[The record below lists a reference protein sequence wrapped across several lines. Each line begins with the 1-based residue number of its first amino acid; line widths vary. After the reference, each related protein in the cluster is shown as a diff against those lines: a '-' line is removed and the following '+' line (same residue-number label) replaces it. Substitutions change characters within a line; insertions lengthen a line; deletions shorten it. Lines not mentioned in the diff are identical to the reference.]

1 MSESETDDR
10 LPAGEDA
17 EFDEAPS
24 PPEEEPAKRSGGFS
38 GAIAWA
44 ALALALAAAGMAG
57 WLVFDQWRSADE
69 ADAGADAVAD
79 LARSTERS
87 LGDIDA
93 SLAEFRERL
102 DDFGG
107 RLEQARAAGEEEGE
121 RIDELRDE
129 LDALADTAD
138 LVESINPRIGN
149 LERSV
154 ASLQGIELDARNTYL
169 LLEAEYYLQIANAQL
184 QLAGNPQLA
193 SQALEQA
200 DDRLSQVGDPALTAV
215 RRAIADEIAA
225 LGIMEIPDIAGAT
238 LTLASLA
245 QVADSL
251 PLKYQ
256 QDAATDVPEGEA
268 ADEGGIERAWNAVK
282 DAAEGLV
289 TYSRPGEG
297 DQAVLPPDADPLIRS
312 NLALQLQAARLALLR
327 GEQEVFEQSLDD
339 ADAWLER
346 YFDTEQTS
354 VSAAR
359 QTIAEIRD
367 DYSRE
372 APPDISGSLRLLR
385 QYQTMA
391 ESEE

>member
-57 WLVFDQWRSADE
+57 WLAFDQWRAADE

-79 LARSTERS
+79 LARSTERT
-87 LGDIDA
+87 LEDIDA
-93 SLAEFRERL
+93 SLAGLRERL
-102 DDFGG
+102 DEFGG
-107 RLEQARAAGEEEGE
+107 RLDEVRAAGEEEGD
-121 RIDELRDE
+121 RIDDLRDE
-129 LDALADTAD
+129 LDALADKAD

-200 DDRLSQVGDPALTAV
+200 DDRLSQVGDPALTGV

-225 LGIMEIPDIAGAT
+225 LGVMEKPDIAGAT

-256 QDAATDVPEGEA
+256 EDAATDVPEGEA
-268 ADEGGIERAWNAVK
+268 ADAGGIERAWNAVK
-282 DAAEGLV
+282 DAANGLV

-297 DQAVLPPDADPLIRS
+297 DQAVLPPDAEPLIRS
-312 NLALQLQAARLALLR
+312 NLSLQLQAARLALLR

-339 ADAWLER
+339 ADGWLER

-367 DYSRE
+367 DYSRD